1 MAEPLSID
9 GSYGEGGGQIL
20 RTALALAALLGRPVT
35 IDHIRANRPKPGLRP
50 QHLRAVRALAEITA
64 AGLQGDREN
73 STRLTFM
80 PQKLR
85 GGTFRFDIGTAGACT
100 LLVAAVLPPLLFAP
114 EPSEVVITG
123 GTHVPF
129 SPPYHYFAEVFLP
142 VIAAMGGKVESKLG
156 RWGWY
161 PAGGGEIKLQITPC
175 RRLKAMRLEERGELQ
190 SLQLLIGLTNLPAH
204 IAGREEETLQRQ
216 LTASGYRL
224 ESRLVTPT
232 SAGQGNGLFLK
243 AAFARTVVAF
253 SALGRRGVPAEQVA
267 GEVGHAWLTFVQSR
281 AAVDLHLADQLIPY
295 MALADGDSSLVT
307 EQLSGH
313 LLTNIR
319 VVEQFLPVRFE
330 VDEKELRVQVRGC
343 GHMAD
348 GPEIT

>member
-1 MAEPLSID
+1 MAEPLYID

-20 RTALALAALLGRPVT
+20 RTALALAAVLGRPVT
-35 IDHIRANRPKPGLRP
+35 IDRIRANRPKPGLRP

-73 STRLTFM
+73 STRLTFT

-85 GGTFRFDIGTAGACT
+85 GGSFRFDIGTAGACT
-100 LLVAAVLPPLLFAP
+100 LLIAAVLPPLLFASDS
-114 EPSEVVITG
+114 SEVVLTG

-129 SPPYHYFAEVFLP
+129 SPSYHYFAEVFLP
-142 VIAAMGGKVESKLG
+142 VIAAMGGRVESKLV

-161 PAGGGEIKLQITPC
+161 PVGGGEIRLRITPC
-175 RRLKAMRLEERGELQ
+175 HHLEAMRLEERGELQ
-190 SLQLLIGLTNLPAH
+190 ALQLLIGLTRLPGH
-204 IAGREEETLQRQ
+204 IASREEETLHRQ
-216 LTASGYRL
+216 LAASDYRL
-224 ESRLVTPT
+224 ESRLVTPA

-243 AAFARTVVAF
+243 ATFARTAAGF
-253 SALGRRGVPAEQVA
+253 SALGRRGLPAEQVA
-267 GEVGHAWLTFVQSR
+267 REVGLAWLAFMQSR
-281 AAVDLHLADQLIPY
+281 AAVDLHLADQLVPY

-319 VVEQFLPVRFE
+319 VVEQFLPVRFG
-330 VDEKELRVQVRGC
+330 VDEKKLRVQVRGC
-343 GHMAD
+343 GHMV
-348 GPEIT
+348 GRPGNN